1 MNIAAARFH
10 TANISFDFFIVYET
24 EILMKFF
31 EVFKAG
37 TYPQGTF
44 TQEEVDA
51 LAQNY
56 DPQFCEAPV
65 TLDHEQKGPAYG
77 WVSELKAEN
86 GKLKA
91 SFKDLS
97 SELKE
102 FVKSGKYKKIS
113 VEIYR
118 NLDGK
123 QPYLKAV
130 SFLGASIPQVK
141 GMSPV
146 EFKEGEADTFIFETA
161 GETGINPQEN
171 GKTTIIKS
179 DSADNEDTF
188 KKLAEAKETIS
199 KMQEQ
204 IAQMNVSI
212 AKLENNASA
221 YQEAQAELLKLRN
234 EITQNK
240 FEQFLNQKVND
251 GHLTPSQKDLSL
263 KILMS
268 LENVKQF
275 SEQDSQVDAFKDLLN
290 SLPKQ
295 IEFQEIVRKDKV
307 SDAEEDAEKFANA
320 DEESLEIFKE
330 AKALAQREGIPFKDA
345 LLKIKL

>member
-1 MNIAAARFH
+1 
-10 TANISFDFFIVYET
+10 
-24 EILMKFF
+24 MKFF

-44 TQEEVDA
+44 SMEEVDA

-77 WVSELKAEN
+77 WVSELIADN

-97 SELKE
+97 PELKE
-102 FVKSGKYKKIS
+102 FVRSGKYKKIS

-118 NLDGK
+118 NLEGK
-123 QPYLKAV
+123 KPYLKAV

-146 EFKEGEADTFIFETA
+146 EFKEGEADTFIFESF
-161 GETGINPQEN
+161 GETTVNPDNTQNMDIADKE
-171 GKTTIIKS
+171 
-179 DSADNEDTF
+179 DSAVNVETL
-188 KKLAEAKETIS
+188 KKLSEAKETIS

-212 AKLENNASA
+212 AKLENNATA

-330 AKALAQREGIPFKDA
+330 AKALAQKEGIPFKDA

>member
-1 MNIAAARFH
+1 
-10 TANISFDFFIVYET
+10 
-24 EILMKFF
+24 MKFF

-37 TYPQGTF
+37 TYPQGSF
-44 TQEEVDA
+44 SQEEVDA

-77 WVSELKAEN
+77 WVSDLKAEN

-97 SELKE
+97 PELKE
-102 FVKSGKYKKIS
+102 FVRSGKYKKIS

-118 NLDGK
+118 NLEGK
-123 QPYLKAV
+123 KPYLKAV

-141 GMSPV
+141 GMAPV
-146 EFKEGEADTFIFETA
+146 EFKEGEADTFIFEA
-161 GETGINPQEN
+161 SDETDINPDNNE
-171 GKTTIIKS
+171 KITT
-179 DSADNEDTF
+179 ADNAVSTNNDETI
-188 KKLAEAKETIS
+188 KTLSEAKETIS

-212 AKLENNASA
+212 AKLENNTSA

-275 SEQDSQVDAFKDLLN
+275 NEQDSQVDAFKDLLN

-330 AKALAQREGIPFKDA
+330 AKALAQKEGIPFKDA

>member
-1 MNIAAARFH
+1 
-10 TANISFDFFIVYET
+10 
-24 EILMKFF
+24 MKFF

-44 TQEEVDA
+44 SQEEVDA

-77 WVSELKAEN
+77 WVSELIADN

-97 SELKE
+97 PELKE
-102 FVKSGKYKKIS
+102 FVRSGKYKKIS

-118 NLDGK
+118 NLEGK

-146 EFKEGEADTFIFETA
+146 EFKEGEADTFIFESF
-161 GETGINPQEN
+161 GETAVNPDNTQNTDIADKE
-171 GKTTIIKS
+171 G
-179 DSADNEDTF
+179 SAVNDETL
-188 KKLAEAKETIS
+188 KKLSEAKETIS

-212 AKLENNASA
+212 AKLENNATA

-330 AKALAQREGIPFKDA
+330 AKALAQKEGIPFKDA

>member
-179 DSADNEDTF
+179 DSADNEETF

-275 SEQDSQVDAFKDLLN
+275 SEQDSQVDAFKDLIN

-295 IEFQEIVRKDKV
+295 IEFQEIVKKDKV

-320 DEESLEIFKE
+320 DEESLEIFKQ
-330 AKALAQREGIPFKDA
+330 AKALAQKEGIPFKDA

>member
-1 MNIAAARFH
+1 
-10 TANISFDFFIVYET
+10 
-24 EILMKFF
+24 MKFF

-77 WVSELKAEN
+77 WGSELKAEN

-161 GETGINPQEN
+161 GETDIKPQEN
-171 GKTTIIKS
+171 GNTTIIKS
-179 DSADNEDTF
+179 DSADNEETF
-188 KKLAEAKETIS
+188 QKLSEAKETIS

-275 SEQDSQVDAFKDLLN
+275 SEQDSQVDAFKDLIN

-295 IEFQEIVRKDKV
+295 IEFQEVVKKDKISEV
-307 SDAEEDAEKFANA
+307 DEEAEKFANA

-330 AKALAQREGIPFKDA
+330 AKALAQKEGIPFKDA

>member
-1 MNIAAARFH
+1 
-10 TANISFDFFIVYET
+10 
-24 EILMKFF
+24 MKFF

-141 GMSPV
+141 GMTPV

-161 GETGINPQEN
+161 GETDIKPQEN
-171 GKTTIIKS
+171 GNTTIIKS
-179 DSADNEDTF
+179 DSADNEESF

-275 SEQDSQVDAFKDLLN
+275 SEQDSQVDAFKDLIN

-295 IEFQEIVRKDKV
+295 IEFQEVVKKDKISEV
-307 SDAEEDAEKFANA
+307 DEEAEKFANA

-330 AKALAQREGIPFKDA
+330 AKALAQKEGIPFKDA

>member
-1 MNIAAARFH
+1 
-10 TANISFDFFIVYET
+10 
-24 EILMKFF
+24 MKFF

-141 GMSPV
+141 GMTPV

-161 GETGINPQEN
+161 GETDIKPQEN
-171 GKTTIIKS
+171 GNTTIIKS
-179 DSADNEDTF
+179 DSADNEETF

-240 FEQFLNQKVND
+240 FEQFLNQKVNE

-275 SEQDSQVDAFKDLLN
+275 SEQDSQVDAFKDLIN

-295 IEFQEIVRKDKV
+295 IEFQEVVKKDKV
-307 SDAEEDAEKFANA
+307 SDAAEEAEKFANA
-320 DEESLEIFKE
+320 DEESLEIFKQ

>member
-1 MNIAAARFH
+1 
-10 TANISFDFFIVYET
+10 
-24 EILMKFF
+24 MKFF

-44 TQEEVDA
+44 SMEEVDA

-77 WVSELKAEN
+77 WVSELIADN

-97 SELKE
+97 PELKE
-102 FVKSGKYKKIS
+102 FVRSGKYKKIS

-118 NLDGK
+118 NLEGK
-123 QPYLKAV
+123 KPYLKAV

-141 GMSPV
+141 GMAHV
-146 EFKEGEADTFIFETA
+146 EFKEGEADTFIFEA
-161 GETGINPQEN
+161 SDETDIKPDNN
-171 GKTTIIKS
+171 GKITT
-179 DSADNEDTF
+179 ADNAVSTNNDETI
-188 KKLAEAKETIS
+188 KTLSEAKETIS

-212 AKLENNASA
+212 AKLENNTSA

-275 SEQDSQVDAFKDLLN
+275 NEQDSQVDAFKDLLN

-295 IEFQEIVRKDKV
+295 IEFQEIVKKDKISEV
-307 SDAEEDAEKFANA
+307 DEQAEKFANA

-330 AKALAQREGIPFKDA
+330 AKALAQKAGIPFKDA

>member
-1 MNIAAARFH
+1 
-10 TANISFDFFIVYET
+10 
-24 EILMKFF
+24 MKFF

-161 GETGINPQEN
+161 GETDIKPQEN
-171 GKTTIIKS
+171 GNTTIIKS
-179 DSADNEDTF
+179 DSADNEETF
-188 KKLAEAKETIS
+188 QKLSEAKETIS

-275 SEQDSQVDAFKDLLN
+275 SEQDSQVDAFKDLIN

-295 IEFQEIVRKDKV
+295 IEFQEVVKKDKISEV
-307 SDAEEDAEKFANA
+307 DEEAEKFANA

-330 AKALAQREGIPFKDA
+330 AKALAQKEGIPFKDA

>member
-1 MNIAAARFH
+1 
-10 TANISFDFFIVYET
+10 
-24 EILMKFF
+24 MKFF

-141 GMSPV
+141 GMTPV

-161 GETGINPQEN
+161 GETDIKPQEN
-171 GKTTIIKS
+171 GNTTIIKS
-179 DSADNEDTF
+179 DSADNEETF

-240 FEQFLNQKVND
+240 FEQFLNQKVNE

-275 SEQDSQVDAFKDLLN
+275 SEQDSQVDAFKDLIN
-290 SLPKQ
+290 SLPRKTKFLMQQKKQ
-295 IEFQEIVRKDKV
+295 KNLQTPMKRVLKSSNKQKHWHKEKV
-307 SDAEEDAEKFANA
+307 FRLRMPS
-320 DEESLEIFKE
+320 
-330 AKALAQREGIPFKDA
+330 
-345 LLKIKL
+345 

>member
-1 MNIAAARFH
+1 
-10 TANISFDFFIVYET
+10 
-24 EILMKFF
+24 MKFF

-37 TYPQGTF
+37 TYPQGVF
-44 TQEEVDA
+44 SPEEVDA
-51 LAQNY
+51 LAKNY
-56 DPQFCEAPV
+56 DPKFCEAPV

-77 WVSELKAEN
+77 WVSDLKAEN

-97 SELKE
+97 QELKE
-102 FVKSGKYKKIS
+102 FVRSGKYKKIS

-118 NLDGK
+118 NLEGK

-146 EFKEGEADTFIFETA
+146 EFKEGEADTFIFESA
-161 GETGINPQEN
+161 GETDLKPDVNENKTIANPVSTDNDE
-171 GKTTIIKS
+171 TI
-179 DSADNEDTF
+179 
-188 KKLAEAKETIS
+188 KKLSEAKETIS

-204 IAQMNVSI
+204 IAEMNVSI

-234 EITQNK
+234 ELTQNK
-240 FEQFLNQKVND
+240 FEQFLNQKIND

-275 SEQDSQVDAFKDLLN
+275 NEQDSQVDAFKDLLN

-295 IEFQEIVRKDKV
+295 IEFQEIVKKDKI
-307 SDAEEDAEKFANA
+307 SETEKEAEKFANA

-330 AKALAQREGIPFKDA
+330 AKALAEKEGIPFKDA

>member
-1 MNIAAARFH
+1 
-10 TANISFDFFIVYET
+10 
-24 EILMKFF
+24 MKFF

-161 GETGINPQEN
+161 GETDIKPQEN
-171 GKTTIIKS
+171 GNTTIIKS
-179 DSADNEDTF
+179 DSADNEETF
-188 KKLAEAKETIS
+188 QKLSEAKETIS

-204 IAQMNVSI
+204 IAQMNVST

-275 SEQDSQVDAFKDLLN
+275 SEQDSQVDAFKDLIN

-295 IEFQEIVRKDKV
+295 IEFQEVVKKDKISEV
-307 SDAEEDAEKFANA
+307 DEEAEKFANA

-330 AKALAQREGIPFKDA
+330 AKALAQKEGIPFKDA

>member
-1 MNIAAARFH
+1 
-10 TANISFDFFIVYET
+10 
-24 EILMKFF
+24 MKFF

-37 TYPQGTF
+37 TYPQGVF
-44 TQEEVDA
+44 SPEEVDA
-51 LAQNY
+51 LAKNY

-118 NLDGK
+118 NLEGK

-146 EFKEGEADTFIFETA
+146 EFKEGEADTFIFESA
-161 GETGINPQEN
+161 GETDLKPDVNENKTIANPVSTDNDE
-171 GKTTIIKS
+171 TI
-179 DSADNEDTF
+179 
-188 KKLAEAKETIS
+188 KKLSEAKETIS

-204 IAQMNVSI
+204 IAEMNVSI

-234 EITQNK
+234 ELTQNK
-240 FEQFLNQKVND
+240 FEQFLNQKIND

-275 SEQDSQVDAFKDLLN
+275 NEQDSQVDAFKDLLN

-295 IEFQEIVRKDKV
+295 IEFQEIVKKDKI
-307 SDAEEDAEKFANA
+307 SETEKEAEKFANA

-330 AKALAQREGIPFKDA
+330 AKALAEKEGIPFKDA

>member
-1 MNIAAARFH
+1 
-10 TANISFDFFIVYET
+10 
-24 EILMKFF
+24 MKFF

-141 GMSPV
+141 GMTPV
-146 EFKEGEADTFIFETA
+146 EFKEGEAD
-161 GETGINPQEN
+161 
-171 GKTTIIKS
+171 
-179 DSADNEDTF
+179 SADNEETF

-240 FEQFLNQKVND
+240 FEQFLNQKVNE

-275 SEQDSQVDAFKDLLN
+275 SEQDSQVDAFKDLIN

-295 IEFQEIVRKDKV
+295 IEFQEVVKKDKV
-307 SDAEEDAEKFANA
+307 SDAAEEAEKFANA
-320 DEESLEIFKE
+320 DEESLEIFKQ